1 MSKLLVISGAS
12 RGIGKSTA
20 QLFQASCY
28 KVINLSRSP
37 ANLEGVLDVS
47 ADLSEPRWINHV
59 RDELS
64 NRLEGID
71 EIALVHNAGVLVKD
85 KVGELP
91 QEQLRRVLEVN
102 VVASSM
108 LNDLLIPR
116 MPSGSSIIYLGSTLS
131 EKAVPGTASY
141 VTSKHAVV
149 GLMRSTCQDLAGT
162 GIHTACICPGFTD
175 TEMLRDNI
183 GDDPE
188 VLEAIAGMQTYNRL
202 VEPEEIA
209 QAIFSVSQQ
218 PVFNGAVLHTNLG
231 QVEN

>member
-20 QLFQASCY
+20 QLFQASGY

-131 EKAVPGTASY
+131 EKAVPGAASY

>member
-1 MSKLLVISGAS
+1 
-12 RGIGKSTA
+12 
-20 QLFQASCY
+20 
-28 KVINLSRSP
+28 
-37 ANLEGVLDVS
+37 
-47 ADLSEPRWINHV
+47 
-59 RDELS
+59 
-64 NRLEGID
+64 
-71 EIALVHNAGVLVKD
+71 
-85 KVGELP
+85 
-91 QEQLRRVLEVN
+91 
-102 VVASSM
+102 
-108 LNDLLIPR
+108 

>member
-1 MSKLLVISGAS
+1 MSKLLIISGAS

-20 QLFQASCY
+20 QLFLESGY
-28 KVINLSRSP
+28 KVINISRSP
-37 ANLEGVLDVS
+37 SNMDGVLDIS
-47 ADLSEPRWINHV
+47 ADLSDPLWINRV
-59 RDELS
+59 RDELP
-64 NRLEGID
+64 NMLNGID

-85 KVGELP
+85 RVGELP

-108 LNDLLIPR
+108 LNDLLIPS
-116 MPSGSSIIYLGSTLS
+116 MPGGSSIIYLGSTLS

-183 GDDPE
+183 GDDPK
-188 VLEAIAGMQTYNRL
+188 VLEIAEAI
-202 VEPEEIA
+202 I
-209 QAIFSVSQQ
+209 SVTQQ

-231 QVEN
+231 QVAN

>member
-20 QLFQASCY
+20 QLFQASGY

>member
-1 MSKLLVISGAS
+1 MSKLLIISGAS

-20 QLFQASCY
+20 QLFLESGY
-28 KVINLSRSP
+28 KVINISRSP
-37 ANLEGVLDVS
+37 SNMDGVLDIS
-47 ADLSEPRWINHV
+47 ADLSDPLWINRV
-59 RDELS
+59 RDELP
-64 NRLEGID
+64 NMLNGID

-85 KVGELP
+85 RVGELP

-108 LNDLLIPR
+108 LNDLLIPS
-116 MPSGSSIIYLGSTLS
+116 MPGGSSIIYLGSTLS

-183 GDDPE
+183 GDDPK
-188 VLEAIAGMQTYNRL
+188 VLETIAGMQTFNRL

-209 QAIFSVSQQ
+209 EAIISVTQQ

-231 QVEN
+231 QVAN

>member
-20 QLFQASCY
+20 QLFQASGY

-59 RDELS
+59 RVELS